1 MKADAII
8 RWFMPKEERFHEL
21 FSEDTRNLV
30 AAAGLF
36 IEIAQSSSL
45 AEREVLGAQLKEIE
59 HEGDRITR
67 SIFDAL
73 NSTFITPFDR
83 EDIRALTTDLDDI
96 LDYLEGDGPLP
107 GPLRPRR
114 VARGAAQVRPDPV
127 ARWSQEIDRLTA
139 LIWDLGNEPQIQEGI
154 VRISD
159 LENEADRL
167 YNPVIADLFRANG
180 RDPIEI
186 LKWKEIYQGLEDAC
200 DQCKN
205 YTHVI
210 GNIVVKNS

>member
-1 MKADAII
+1 
-8 RWFMPKEERFHEL
+8 MPKEERFHEL

-36 IEIAQSSSL
+36 TQIAQSSSL
-45 AEREVLGAQLKEIE
+45 AERETLGARLKEIE

-96 LDYLEGDGPLP
+96 LDYLEGMAHALVLFDLHESTEGLLQFSEILS
-107 GPLRPRR
+107 GM
-114 VARGAAQVRPDPV
+114 A
-127 ARWSQEIDRLTA
+127 QEIDRLTA
-139 LIWDLGNEPQIQEGI
+139 LVWDLGNAPKIHESI

-167 YNPVIADLFRANG
+167 YNRMIADLFRTNG

-186 LKWKEIYQGLEDAC
+186 LKWKEIYEGLENAC

>member
-1 MKADAII
+1 MKADAVLK
-8 RWFMPKEERFHEL
+8 WLMPKEERFHEL
-21 FSEDTRNLV
+21 FSHDTRNLV
-30 AAAGLF
+30 AAAELF
-36 IEIAQSSSL
+36 SQIARSSNL
-45 AEREVLGAQLKEIE
+45 QEREALGERLKEIE
-59 HEGDRITR
+59 SEGDRITR
-67 SIFDAL
+67 AIFDAL

-96 LDYLEGDGPLP
+96 LDYLEGMAHSLVLFDLADSPED
-107 GPLRPRR
+107 LRGFAQILETM
-114 VARGAAQVRPDPV
+114 AR
-127 ARWSQEIDRLTA
+127 EIDRITA
-139 LIWDLGNEPQIQEGI
+139 LIWDLANARQIQEGI
-154 VRISD
+154 VKMSD

-167 YNPVIADLFRANG
+167 YNHVIAGLFRVKG

-186 LKWKEIYQGLEDAC
+186 MKWKEIYEGLENAC